1 MSGMQDVII
10 IGGGLAGLA
19 AATALA
25 EQGLRPLLLESR
37 DRLGGRASSFE
48 DARQGE
54 TIDNCQHVSMGCC
67 TALAQWCRSVGIAD
81 LFRVE
86 PELTFIGPEG
96 QQCRF
101 SADRLPAP
109 FHLTRAFARLT
120 YFSWGERF
128 RLALGLRKLARTPA
142 ETLRGRS
149 FLTWLQENGQGPRLQ
164 ERFWHVVLVSAIS
177 ETLDQIDAAHAR
189 KVFVDGFLA
198 NRRAWEV
205 HIPQVPLGD
214 LYGPRVQSRLA
225 ALGGE
230 VRLLAGAE
238 RVELAGEGEAAGITL
253 RNGERL
259 EARDIV
265 AAVPHH
271 RVLDL
276 LPESVAASPFFSR
289 IARIESAPI
298 ASVHLWFDRP
308 ITDLP
313 HATLIGTLSQW
324 VFRRPSEDGPLE
336 GSAHSNERAE
346 AEGTAPRG
354 AYYQVVISAS
364 RGVREQGQEA
374 TIAAVVEELSRV
386 WPVARGARLLHGRVV
401 IEQKAV
407 FSARPG
413 IDELRPPQ
421 TTPISGLH
429 LAGDWTHTGWPST
442 MEGAV
447 RSGYLAAESILRRRG
462 APRSILP
469 PDLPVEPLARW
480 AFGL

>member
-1 MSGMQDVII
+1 MSGTHDVII

-48 DARQGE
+48 DVRQGE

-101 SADRLPAP
+101 SADPLPAP
-109 FHLTRAFARLT
+109 LHLARAFARLT
-120 YFSWGERF
+120 YFSWAERF

-142 ETLRGRS
+142 ERLRGRS
-149 FLTWLQENGQGPRLQ
+149 FLAWLEEQGQGPRLQ

-225 ALGGE
+225 DLGGE

-238 RVELAGEGEAAGITL
+238 RVELSAAGEASAITL
-253 RNGERL
+253 RSGERL

-265 AAVPHH
+265 SAVPHY

-276 LPESVAASPFFSR
+276 LPEPLTADPFFSR

-324 VFRRPSEDGPLE
+324 VFRRTADDGQAGMPTPP
-336 GSAHSNERAE
+336 AA
-346 AEGTAPRG
+346 APNSG
-354 AYYQVVISAS
+354 HDAAQTAYYQVVISAS
-364 RGVREQGQEA
+364 RGIREQGQEA
-374 TIAAVVEELSRV
+374 TIAAVVEELARV
-386 WPVARGARLLHGRVV
+386 WPVTREARLLHGRVV

-413 IDELRPPQ
+413 IDDLRPPQ
-421 TTPISGLH
+421 TTPVAGLH
-429 LAGDWTHTGWPST
+429 LAGDWTQTGWPST

-462 APRSILP
+462 MPRSILP